1 MTKGA
6 AMMTRSAAG
15 AGLLLLAA
23 LAMPGC
29 LFIRT
34 TEHLITLKEDGS
46 GDARMRLIDIRSDAQ
61 SDSLLARDYSVMMAS
76 IEKEGIEEFER
87 GGRKVTSK
95 QFFASGDTLTA
106 EITYTFPNL
115 NEVEGLKFHRNEMF
129 VVVNEGREIVKTN
142 GDVQS
147 WLKGAKRIV
156 WPRNAKHLMYLI
168 SEKKIPP
175 ARSLAPLYLKY
186 GYSLP
191 PSPETH

>member
-1 MTKGA
+1 MTGGA
-6 AMMTRSAAG
+6 AMISRTAAQ
-15 AGLLLLAA
+15 AGLLVLAA
-23 LAMPGC
+23 LVLPGC
-29 LFIRT
+29 LLIRT
-34 TEHLITLKEDGS
+34 TDHMITLKKDGS

-61 SDSLLARDYSVMMAS
+61 SDSLVARDYAVMMAS

-115 NEVEGLKFHRNEMF
+115 NEVEGLKFRRDEMF

-147 WLKGAKRIV
+147 WMKGSKRIV
-156 WPRNAKHLMYLI
+156 WPRDTKHLMYRI
-168 SEKKIPP
+168 SEKKLPP

-191 PSPETH
+191 EGAK